1 MLTFGLIIAA
11 AAALG
16 GLCLAAV
23 RARRDEYLLV
33 LRVHAGE
40 TFFFERQESGRY
52 ERIDAWKLPLA
63 AARYAMRTPAPR
75 RTVLRAPRPAPA
87 LARS

>member
-11 AAALG
+11 VATLAGLG
-16 GLCLAAV
+16 LAAV

-52 ERIDAWKLPLA
+52 ERIDSWKLPRA
-63 AARYAMRTPAPR
+63 AARYAMRNRAPR
-75 RTVLRAPRPAPA
+75 SPVLRAPRPAPA
-87 LARS
+87 LART